1 MLFGRVKG
9 TAVCSIKYP
18 GTEGLKLLVV
28 QPLNKKQ
35 EPVGALQVAA
45 DVVDAGPG
53 DLCVMV
59 RSREAALAM
68 QEVKFV
74 PIDLALV
81 GMTIDVRRPGDTEAE
96 LFTTGAGA
104 AVKGSPVNSLVW
116 LANTLASL
124 GTPCRAGEVILTGSL
139 SVMAW
144 VREPQT
150 ITCEFGGLGS
160 CTVTFV

>member
-9 TAVCSIKYP
+9 SAVCTMKYP

-28 QPLNKKQ
+28 QPLNKKL
-35 EPVGALQVAA
+35 EPTGPLQVAA

-68 QEVKFV
+68 PEVKFV

-81 GMTIDVRRPGDTEAE
+81 GVVDELAVRPDDEFS
-96 LFTTGAGA
+96 FTLKRGQNRFA
-104 AVKGSPVNSLVW
+104 
-116 LANTLASL
+116 
-124 GTPCRAGEVILTGSL
+124 
-139 SVMAW
+139 
-144 VREPQT
+144 
-150 ITCEFGGLGS
+150 
-160 CTVTFV
+160 